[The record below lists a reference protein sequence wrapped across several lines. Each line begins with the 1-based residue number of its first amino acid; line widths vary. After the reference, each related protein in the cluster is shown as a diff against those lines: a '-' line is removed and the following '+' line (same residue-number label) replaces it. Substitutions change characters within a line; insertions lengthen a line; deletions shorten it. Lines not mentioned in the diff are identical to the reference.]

1 MVEATFSL
9 GTTRRSYVTCAHD
22 RRQVQCSPEA
32 ASVIEARRLQRSFG
46 DGLIAAEVKD
56 LRDPWMPHV
65 DAILADDEIIT
76 AVHQALAQR
85 HPNSRRRGRPGFS
98 AEVVLR
104 LLILKHL
111 RNWSYQ
117 VLERE
122 VRANLVYRD
131 FTRVGSEKVP
141 DAKTMGRWGMALG
154 PAVIQQIHE
163 RIVQIAQAKKVVQ
176 GRKMRVDTT
185 VVESNIHYPTDSSLL
200 GDGVRVLIRTMKRV
214 TKLTGT
220 VGAKLRDRSRSVKQR
235 VWEIGR
241 AARSKASPS
250 QEKMKRAYDK
260 LLRTTGRVVGQ
271 AKRFSREINNGVK
284 RCTDTLKQAVLEGQR
299 RVLDEMV
306 PRIQQVMRQTKARI
320 FEGDTRSEGKIVSVF
335 EPSAE
340 VIRKGKASKP
350 TEFGKLIKLQEA
362 ENQIVIDYEVY
373 EQRPS
378 DTELLIPAIDA
389 HEAKLGRIPRLV
401 AADAGFY
408 SAKNEAEAKA
418 KGVKRICIPNHASKS
433 AARKREQKKRWFRD
447 GQRWRTGCEGRIS
460 VSKRRHGLNRCR
472 YRGDDGMKRWVG
484 LGVIADNLINF
495 GQVIDKRLAPQR

>member
-1 MVEATFSL
+1 
-9 GTTRRSYVTCAHD
+9 
-22 RRQVQCSPEA
+22 
-32 ASVIEARRLQRSFG
+32 VIQPRRLQRSFG

-56 LRDPWMPHV
+56 LQDAWMPHV
-65 DAILADDEIIT
+65 DAILADDEIIA

-85 HPNSRRRGRPGFS
+85 HPNSRRRGRPGFP

-111 RNWSYQ
+111 RNWSYH

-122 VRANLVYRD
+122 VRGNLVYRD

-141 DAKTMGRWGMALG
+141 DAKTMGRWGIALG

-163 RIVQIAQAKKVVQ
+163 RIVQIAQAKRVVQ

-185 VVESNIHYPTDSSLL
+185 VVESDIHYPTDSSLL

-214 TKLTGT
+214 TKLTGAL
-220 VGAKLRDRSRSVKQR
+220 GAKLRDRSRSVKQR
-235 VWEIGR
+235 VWEIAR
-241 AARSKASPS
+241 AARSKAPPS
-250 QEKMKRAYDK
+250 QEKMKRAYGK
-260 LLRTTGRVVGQ
+260 LLDAAGRVVGQ

-284 RCTDTLKQAVLEGQR
+284 RCTDAVKQVVLEGQR
-299 RVLDEMV
+299 QVLDEMV
-306 PRIQQVMRQTKARI
+306 PRVQQVIRQTKARI

-350 TEFGKLIKLQEA
+350 TEFGKLLKLQEA
-362 ENQIVIDYEVY
+362 ENQIVIDYQVY

-378 DTELLIPAIDA
+378 DSELLIPAIDA
-389 HEAKLGRIPRLV
+389 HEAKLGRVPRLV

-408 SAKNEAEAKA
+408 SAKNEAAAKA

-433 AARKREQKKRWFRD
+433 AERKREQKRRWFRD

-472 YRGDDGMKRWVG
+472 YRGEHGMRRWVG

-495 GQVIDKRLAPQR
+495 GQALDKRSATQR